1 MQDLTEGPLGKKILI
16 FSVPLMLS
24 NLLQVLFNMADIAV
38 IGQFAGSL
46 SLGAVGSTATLY
58 YGAKDKDSLSK
69 TIHSAALVSLIMGVL
84 LLVLGV
90 GLSEWMLTMLKTR
103 EELLDK
109 AVLYLRIYYL
119 GMPALAIYNFGNAVY
134 SAVGNTKKPLYYLG
148 FSGVLN
154 IILNLFFVIVCHM
167 DVAGVALASIISQ
180 YVSAA
185 LILQALLRCKDI
197 YALHPGKL
205 RLDPELT
212 KDILKLGMPS
222 GLQNVIFQFAN
233 SFVQM
238 GVNSFDATMVAG
250 NSAATNADAMVYDV
264 MAAFYTACGSF
275 MGQNYG
281 AGKKKRVRNSYLI
294 SLAYSVFVSV
304 YQRCGSYECRY
315 VPSDNHG
322 IFVLYF
328 GIYGLYHCGGQSH
341 GQEHYTYVHCHH
353 GLLRVPCNL
362 GLHRICLFPYDTV
375 PVSAVCWLSCR
386 KTEEPFFAWCA
397 RRCMSLF
404 ILCGF
409 GFGGNRN
416 CRVAY
421 RKQMSAFQCN
431 IDDGDQNQLD
441 NDTGEAGYEISGS
454 PGRPAVGTACKDQCA
469 QDTGDHTAA
478 QHGNDQSCIQINNQ
492 FTAAK
497 KLHDQTADQTIE
509 PQLDHHDRHISENG
523 HTGKQTGYQRSEN
536 AADQTERCSTDQTAQ
551 KHGQMHGGEQDT
563 AFGNGVQSHGQNH
576 T

>member
-1 MQDLTEGPLGKKILI
+1 MTVLFVRVEAGGEDCNGNQVSNREKDKRKMKQNMQDLTEGPLGKKILI

-46 SLGAVGSTATLY
+46 SLGAVGSTATLVTMFTGFLIGLSGGINVLTALY
-58 YGAKDKDSLSK
+58 YGAKDRESLSK

-185 LILQALLRCKDI
+185 LILQALLHCKDI

-294 SLAYSVFVSV
+294 SLAYSFAIGLILGVSLVFFGRAFLSLFTRDAAVMNAGMYRLTIMGFSYCISAFMDCTIAAARAMGKSIAPMFIVIMGSCVFRVIWV
-304 YQRCGSYECRY
+304 YTVFAYFHTIPSLYLLY
-315 VPSDNHG
+315 VFSWS
-322 IFVLYF
+322 ITAVAEILYF
-328 GIYGLYHCGGQSH
+328 IRIYKQKMA
-341 GQEHYTYVHCHH
+341 
-353 GLLRVPCNL
+353 LL
-362 GLHRICLFPYDTV
+362 
-375 PVSAVCWLSCR
+375 S
-386 KTEEPFFAWCA
+386 
-397 RRCMSLF
+397 
-404 ILCGF
+404 
-409 GFGGNRN
+409 
-416 CRVAY
+416 
-421 RKQMSAFQCN
+421 
-431 IDDGDQNQLD
+431 
-441 NDTGEAGYEISGS
+441 
-454 PGRPAVGTACKDQCA
+454 
-469 QDTGDHTAA
+469 
-478 QHGNDQSCIQINNQ
+478 
-492 FTAAK
+492 
-497 KLHDQTADQTIE
+497 
-509 PQLDHHDRHISENG
+509 
-523 HTGKQTGYQRSEN
+523 
-536 AADQTERCSTDQTAQ
+536 
-551 KHGQMHGGEQDT
+551 
-563 AFGNGVQSHGQNH
+563 
-576 T
+576 

>member
-1 MQDLTEGPLGKKILI
+1 MKQNMQDLTEGPLGKKILI

-24 NLLQVLFNMADIAV
+24 NLLQVLFNTADIAV

-46 SLGAVGSTATLY
+46 SLGAVGSTATLVTMFTGFLIGLSGGINVLTALY

-294 SLAYSVFVSV
+294 SLAYSFAIGLILGVSLVFFGRAFLSLFTRDAAVMNAGMYRLTIMGFSYCISAFMDCTIAASRALGKSLVPTVVVIMGSCVFRIIWV
-304 YQRCGSYECRY
+304 YTVFAYFHTIPSLYLLYSFSWSITGLVEILYFIHVFFFMY
-315 VPSDNHG
+315 VASLKFDDLTITQEFVRQMKKQCHFFG
-322 IFVLYF
+322 IFQRNVVISKKIRYTQKEKFVLMALP
-328 GIYGLYHCGGQSH
+328 I
-341 GQEHYTYVHCHH
+341 
-353 GLLRVPCNL
+353 
-362 GLHRICLFPYDTV
+362 I
-375 PVSAVCWLSCR
+375 
-386 KTEEPFFAWCA
+386 
-397 RRCMSLF
+397 
-404 ILCGF
+404 
-409 GFGGNRN
+409 RN
-416 CRVAY
+416 E
-421 RKQMSAFQCN
+421 
-431 IDDGDQNQLD
+431 D
-441 NDTGEAGYEISGS
+441 
-454 PGRPAVGTACKDQCA
+454 
-469 QDTGDHTAA
+469 
-478 QHGNDQSCIQINNQ
+478 IQ
-492 FTAAK
+492 
-497 KLHDQTADQTIE
+497 
-509 PQLDHHDRHISENG
+509 
-523 HTGKQTGYQRSEN
+523 
-536 AADQTERCSTDQTAQ
+536 
-551 KHGQMHGGEQDT
+551 
-563 AFGNGVQSHGQNH
+563 
-576 T
+576 

>member
-1 MQDLTEGPLGKKILI
+1 MKQNMQDLTEGPLGKKILI

-46 SLGAVGSTATLY
+46 SLGAVGSTATLVTMFTGFLIGLSGGINVLTALY
-58 YGAKDKDSLSK
+58 YGAKDRESLSK

-185 LILQALLRCKDI
+185 LILQALLHCKDI

-281 AGKKKRVRNSYLI
+281 AGKPERIWLGIK
-294 SLAYSVFVSV
+294 ASVLMMIIYAAFTFVLLMSGAK
-304 YQRCGSYECRY
+304 YFAL
-315 VPSDNHG
+315 
-322 IFVLYF
+322 IFVDPSETEILLDTELF
-328 GIYGLYHCGGQSH
+328 LHISCMFFPVL
-341 GQEHYTYVHCHH
+341 
-353 GLLRVPCNL
+353 GLLCVLRYTIQGVGFTNLAMFSGVAEMIARILVSLYAVPAFGFL
-362 GLHRICLFPYDTV
+362 
-375 PVSAVCWLSCR
+375 AVCYGDPL
-386 KTEEPFFAWCA
+386 AW
-397 RRCMSLF
+397 
-404 ILCGF
+404 I
-409 GFGGNRN
+409 
-416 CRVAY
+416 
-421 RKQMSAFQCN
+421 
-431 IDDGDQNQLD
+431 
-441 NDTGEAGYEISGS
+441 
-454 PGRPAVGTACKDQCA
+454 
-469 QDTGDHTAA
+469 
-478 QHGNDQSCIQINNQ
+478 
-492 FTAAK
+492 
-497 KLHDQTADQTIE
+497 
-509 PQLDHHDRHISENG
+509 
-523 HTGKQTGYQRSEN
+523 
-536 AADQTERCSTDQTAQ
+536 AADLFLVP
-551 KHGQMHGGEQDT
+551 
-563 AFGNGVQSHGQNH
+563 AFIYVYKRLKKQVLTNASVTQAVA
-576 T
+576 

>member
-1 MQDLTEGPLGKKILI
+1 MKQNMQDLTEGSLGKKILI

-46 SLGAVGSTATLY
+46 SLGAVGSTATLVTMFTGFLIGLSGGINVLTALY
-58 YGAKDKDSLSK
+58 YGAKDRESLSK

-185 LILQALLRCKDI
+185 LILQALLHCKDI

-250 NSAATNADAMVYDV
+250 NAAAANADALVYDV
-264 MAAFYTACGSF
+264 MTAFYTACGSF
-275 MGQNYG
+275 MGQNFG
-281 AGKKKRVRNSYLI
+281 AGNRKRVRNSYLI
-294 SLAYSVFVSV
+294 SLAYS
-304 YQRCGSYECRY
+304 
-315 VPSDNHG
+315 
-322 IFVLYF
+322 F
-328 GIYGLYHCGGQSH
+328 GIGMIMG
-341 GQEHYTYVHCHH
+341 
-353 GLLRVPCNL
+353 L
-362 GLHRICLFPYDTV
+362 GLVLFGHQF
-375 PVSAVCWLSCR
+375 L
-386 KTEEPFFAWCA
+386 
-397 RRCMSLF
+397 SLF
-404 ILCGF
+404 STDADVIEAGMIRLSIMGVCYGF
-409 GFGGNRN
+409 
-416 CRVAY
+416 
-421 RKQMSAFQCN
+421 SAFMDCT
-431 IDDGDQNQLD
+431 IMASRALGKSMIPMVIVIIGSCVFRVVWIYTVFAYFHTILSLYSLYIFSWGI
-441 NDTGEAGYEISGS
+441 TAIAEIIYF
-454 PGRPAVGTACKDQCA
+454 VY
-469 QDTGDHTAA
+469 
-478 QHGNDQSCIQINNQ
+478 IY
-492 FTAAK
+492 K
-497 KLHDQTADQTIE
+497 K
-509 PQLDHHDRHISENG
+509 RV
-523 HTGKQTGYQRSEN
+523 
-536 AADQTERCSTDQTAQ
+536 C
-551 KHGQMHGGEQDT
+551 
-563 AFGNGVQSHGQNH
+563 
-576 T
+576 